1 MTKQLRLINA
11 EDIHGGNVCSL
22 LDILE
27 AEVDETYLLSQH
39 TMERLLKQGAGE
51 ILSRCACPG
60 AEGLTLK
67 DLDQPLLV
75 RKLTPL
81 EYERAMGFPDNWTNL
96 DTIG

>member
-1 MTKQLRLINA
+1 MTKQFRLLSVANTQ
-11 EDIHGGNVCSL
+11 GGSVFSL

-39 TMERLLKQGAGE
+39 TMNRLLKQGEGA

-67 DLDQPLLV
+67 DLDQPLSV